1 MLNYLKILLIA
12 GVAAI
17 CSFGACNKEKAEE
30 PPQTQTTL
38 FERLGGIDTISALV
52 DQFIVNIAGDE
63 IINTR
68 FAPTISD
75 PARARLFRLNL
86 IDQICAGS
94 GGPCTYKGLTMK
106 AAHKEMNI
114 TQAEFDALVGDLVS
128 ALDQLNVG
136 EIEKKELLRILGP
149 MQAEIVSR

>member
-1 MLNYLKILLIA
+1 
-12 GVAAI
+12 
-17 CSFGACNKEKAEE
+17 
-30 PPQTQTTL
+30 
-38 FERLGGIDTISALV
+38 
-52 DQFIVNIAGDE
+52 
-63 IINTR
+63 
-68 FAPTISD
+68 
-75 PARARLFRLNL
+75 
-86 IDQICAGS
+86 
-94 GGPCTYKGLTMK
+94 MK